1 MAKIACSAVI
11 LAGGESK
18 RLHGQNKALIEI
30 GGRRVMD
37 WLMAVL
43 APRFDEI
50 ILVTN
55 EPLRY
60 LEWDMVIAT
69 DHFDQRSS
77 LTGIHA
83 GLFTASQ
90 PHVLVTAC
98 DMPFIQS
105 AMIELLLDALA
116 PHLDVIIPKTELGF
130 EPMMAI
136 YSKRCLKP
144 MEAALKKRQYQ
155 IQRIFHQVRTLRIEE
170 PELRRCDAELIS
182 FYNLNSPED
191 LAEAKRRFHRLSPAS
206 RS

>member
-1 MAKIACSAVI
+1 MAKNACSAVI

-18 RLHGQNKALIEI
+18 RLKGQNKALMEV

-37 WLMAVL
+37 RLMSVL
-43 APRFDEI
+43 APRFSEI

-60 LEWDMVIAT
+60 LEWDLIIVT

-83 GLFTASQ
+83 GLFTASN

-98 DMPFIQS
+98 DMPFVQAS
-105 AMIELLLDALA
+105 MIELLLGALA
-116 PHLDVIIPKTELGF
+116 PHLDVIIPKTALGF

-144 MEAALKKRQYQ
+144 MEAALRKRQYQ
-155 IQRIFHQVRTLRIEE
+155 IQKFFPQVRTLRIEE
-170 PELRRCDAELIS
+170 PDLRRCDAELIS
-182 FYNLNSPED
+182 FYNLNAPGD
-191 LAEAKRRFHRLSPAS
+191 LDEAERRLRRLSPD